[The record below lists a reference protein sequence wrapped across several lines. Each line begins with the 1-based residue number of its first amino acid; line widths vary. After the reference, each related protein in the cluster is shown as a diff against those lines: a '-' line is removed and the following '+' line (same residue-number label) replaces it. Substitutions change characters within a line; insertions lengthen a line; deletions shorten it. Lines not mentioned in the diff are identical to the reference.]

1 MNQMVKDIHGISA
14 TGAMEQAKPPA
25 LLECRGIG
33 RRFGGLVAL
42 ANIDLAITAGEAVGL
57 IGPNGA
63 GKTTF
68 FNIIAGAMPPT
79 SGDIHLAGDRISHL
93 SPDRIAGKGIAR
105 TFQNIRLFDEMSVLE
120 NVMIGRHRFFRASLF
135 GLIFRSAKAREE
147 ERRSRQQ
154 ALEALG
160 RVGLAEAWAR
170 PAKSLSYGDQRR
182 LEIARALAL
191 EPKLLLLDEPM
202 AGMNPTE
209 KADLSRLIAELNR
222 AGITILLIEHDM
234 KAVMGISRRVIVLHH
249 GEVIADGSPDAVR
262 ADRTVIDAYLGKRG

>member
-1 MNQMVKDIHGISA
+1 MNRRVTIMPDQATALPVDGKVLLDVKGV
-14 TGAMEQAKPPA
+14 
-25 LLECRGIG
+25 G

-42 ANIDLAITAGEAVGL
+42 ANLDVAIRPGEALGL

-68 FNIIAGAMPPT
+68 FNIIAGAIPVS
-79 SGDIHLAGDRISHL
+79 SGSIHLDGERISGL

-120 NVMIGRHRFFRASLF
+120 NVLIGRHRFFRASLF
-135 GLIFRSAKAREE
+135 GLIFRTKKAHAEE
-147 ERRSRQQ
+147 NLSKEVARKV
-154 ALEALG
+154 LE
-160 RVGLAEAWAR
+160 RVGLADKMAR
-170 PAKSLSYGDQRR
+170 PARSLSYGDQRR

-209 KADLSRLIAELNR
+209 KADLSRLIVELNR
-222 AGITILLIEHDM
+222 SDMTILLIEHDM
-234 KAVMGISRRVIVLHH
+234 KAVMGISKRVIVLHH
-249 GEVIADGSPDAVR
+249 GEIIADGAPDQVR
-262 ADRTVIDAYLGKRG
+262 ADRTVIDAYLGRRG